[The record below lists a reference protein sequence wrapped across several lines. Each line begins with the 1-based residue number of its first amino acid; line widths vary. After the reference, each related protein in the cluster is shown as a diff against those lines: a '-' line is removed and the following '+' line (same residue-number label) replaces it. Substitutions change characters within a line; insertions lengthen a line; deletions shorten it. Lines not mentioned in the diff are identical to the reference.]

1 MARSTK
7 IRLGAALT
15 LAAMIATVALVQT
28 AFAQET
34 GSETGGTGEK
44 VSFTWADTS
53 DPTSL
58 NPMTGYTATDFYFWT
73 PSYHMLLDYD
83 IDFAVEEPDPAW
95 DGFDSG
101 LATNIEYT
109 DDLLHFTYT
118 IRDDLVW
125 SDGEPLTAE
134 DVAFTMNLY
143 KFNHAYL
150 AAGYLKQIDGEVRV
164 VDETTIEFDTKT
176 PGALY
181 TGENPYMY
189 FYIVPKHVYEDLE
202 KPKQFENVPS
212 VGSGPFV
219 IDEYEVGEFV
229 RMVRNPEWP
238 GPEPYID
245 EIVYR
250 IYKNDDALATALTT
264 GEVDFAYLDTANIF
278 NRLGT
283 QPNIETMAGTIPS
296 FIEIG
301 FNSGSAY
308 QEADDYFTPHG
319 DGHPALTD
327 KTVRVALRMA
337 ISSEELVDKV
347 LLGYGTPGD
356 TIIPPISVPG
366 ARWEPP
372 EEERIPFDLE
382 GAAQML
388 EDAGY
393 VDTDGDGVR
402 EMPEGSLEPGRPL
415 EFRYHV
421 RSTDQSSVDAA
432 PFVSEWL
439 ADIGIGTEVIA
450 VTGGRL
456 GDIINAGEYDIFS
469 WGWYP
474 DPDPSTQLSYFT
486 CDERPPDGQAYGNN
500 DPYYCNPAYDEL
512 YLQQLSEPD
521 PEKRWEI
528 VHEMQRIFYEDAP
541 YAVQWYDPVF
551 SAWRSDR
558 WEGFVVQPQPE
569 GDPLEGWSGP
579 GEVWWSIRPIGAG
592 GGAAS
597 ETKGIP
603 PAIWAVVAGV
613 IVILAAV
620 FIGRRRKTADEDV

>member
-1 MARSTK
+1 M
-7 IRLGAALT
+7 RLGAALT
-15 LAAMIATVALVQT
+15 LVAMVATLALVSSAT
-28 AFAQET
+28 AQET
-34 GSETGGTGEK
+34 GAETGATDEK
-44 VSFTWADTS
+44 VIFTWADTS

-73 PSYHMLLDYD
+73 ASYHMLLDYAQ
-83 IDFAVEEPDPAW
+83 DFSVEEPDPAW
-95 DGFDSG
+95 DGFDTG
-101 LATNIEYT
+101 LLTDIEYT

-118 IRDDLVW
+118 IRDDIVW
-125 SDGEPLTAE
+125 SDGQPLTAE

-150 AAGYLKQIDGEVRV
+150 AQGYLKQIDGEVRV
-164 VDETTIEFDTKT
+164 VDDTTLEFDTKT

-181 TGENPYMY
+181 TGQNPYLY
-189 FYIVPKHVYEDLE
+189 FYIVPKHVYEGLE

-219 IDEYEVGEFV
+219 IEEYKVGEYV

-283 QPNIETMAGTIPS
+283 QPNIDTMAGTIPS

-347 LLGYGTPGD
+347 LLGYGSPGD

-366 ARWEPP
+366 ARWEPS

-393 VDTDGDGVR
+393 IDSDGDGVR
-402 EMPEGSLEPGRPL
+402 EMPEGSLDPGRPL
-415 EFRYHV
+415 EFRYFV
-421 RSTDQSSVDAA
+421 RSTDQASVDVA

-439 ADIGIGTEVIA
+439 ADIGIETEVTA

-456 GDIINAGEYDIFS
+456 GDIINAGEYDMFS

-486 CDERPPDGQAYGNN
+486 CGERPPDGKQYGNN
-500 DPYYCNPAYDEL
+500 DPYYCNPEYDEL

-521 PEKRWEI
+521 TEKRWEI

-551 SAWRSDR
+551 SAWRADR

-592 GGAAS
+592 GGAAA
-597 ETKGIP
+597 EAKGIP
-603 PAIWAVVAGV
+603 PAIWAVAAGV

-620 FIGRRRKTADEDV
+620 FIGRRRKAAEEDV

>member
-28 AFAQET
+28 SFAQET
-34 GSETGGTGEK
+34 GSETGSTDEK

-73 PSYHMLLDYD
+73 PSYHMLLDYAQ
-83 IDFAVEEPDPAW
+83 DFSVEKPDPAW
-95 DGFDSG
+95 GGFDSG
-101 LATNIEYT
+101 LVTDIQYS
-109 DDLLHFTYT
+109 DDLMHFTYT

-125 SDGEPLTAE
+125 SDGQPLTAE

-150 AAGYLKQIDGEVRV
+150 AGGYLVQIDGETRA

-181 TGENPYMY
+181 TGVNPYLY

-219 IDEYEVGEFV
+219 IEEYKVGEYV
-229 RMVRNPEWP
+229 RMVRNEYWP

-283 QPNIETMAGTIPS
+283 QPNIDTMAGTIPS

-421 RSTDQSSVDAA
+421 RSTDQSSVDVA

-439 ADIGIGTEVIA
+439 ADIGIETEVIA

-456 GDIINAGEYDIFS
+456 GDIINAGDYDIFS

-474 DPDPSTQLSYFT
+474 DPDPSPSCRTS
-486 CDERPPDGQAYGNN
+486 RAMSAPDGRPTATTTHAATPVRRATSSSRSPIRKPGRSSTR
-500 DPYYCNPAYDEL
+500 C
-512 YLQQLSEPD
+512 
-521 PEKRWEI
+521 
-528 VHEMQRIFYEDAP
+528 RISTRTRRSGM
-541 YAVQWYDPVF
+541 WYDLSCQRGAPTG
-551 SAWRSDR
+551 SRIRGAAAAR
-558 WEGFVVQPQPE
+558 GPE
-569 GDPLEGWSGP
+569 SYGGP
-579 GEVWWSIRPIGAG
+579 SEVWMSLLRSEGTEARPRPGHL
-592 GGAAS
+592 
-597 ETKGIP
+597 P
-603 PAIWAVVAGV
+603 
-613 IVILAAV
+613 
-620 FIGRRRKTADEDV
+620 